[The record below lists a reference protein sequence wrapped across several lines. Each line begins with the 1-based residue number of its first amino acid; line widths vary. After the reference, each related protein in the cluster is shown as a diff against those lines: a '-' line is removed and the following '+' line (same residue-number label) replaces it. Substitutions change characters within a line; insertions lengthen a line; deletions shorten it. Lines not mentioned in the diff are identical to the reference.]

1 MARVRTWTWWLAAG
15 AGVAAV
21 WWLTK
26 GWRDDGDV
34 LRLKDGRVVRI
45 REVRPEDKP
54 LFVRALRT
62 ARDQT
67 VYHRFG
73 TVKRR
78 FSPQELRYLT
88 EVDGSNHYAIGAT
101 MRSAGALRGVAVAR
115 FVRDPRDPSQ
125 AEAAVAVADDVQGV
139 GLGRTLFMH
148 LALAARSRGIVR
160 LVCPVLATNRASLAL
175 MRRLDPEAS
184 FEPDGA
190 WVLATLDLARV
201 L

>member
-21 WWLTK
+21 WWLT
-26 GWRDDGDV
+26 GRREEGDR
-34 LRLKDGRVVRI
+34 LPLKDGRVVRM

-78 FSPQELRYLT
+78 FSAEELRYLT
-88 EVDGSNHYAIGAT
+88 ELDGSNHYAIGAT
-101 MRSAGALRGVAVAR
+101 IRSAGAVRGVAVAR

-125 AEAAVAVADDVQGV
+125 AEAAVAVADDFQGV

-148 LALAARSRGIVR
+148 LALAARSRGIAR

-175 MRRLDPEAS
+175 MRRLDPEAA

>member
-1 MARVRTWTWWLAAG
+1 MAKVRTWTWWLTAG

-21 WWLTK
+21 WWLAK
-26 GWRDDGDV
+26 GRRDDGDA
-34 LRLKDGRVVRI
+34 LRLKDGRVVRV
-45 REVRPEDKP
+45 RQVRPEDKP

-101 MRSAGALRGVAVAR
+101 LRAGGVLRGVGVAR

-125 AEAAVAVADDVQGV
+125 AEAAVAVADDFQGA
-139 GLGRTLFMH
+139 GLGRMLFLR
-148 LALAARSRGIVR
+148 LALAARRRGISR

-175 MRRLDPEAS
+175 MRRLDPACEV
-184 FEPDGA
+184 EYDGS
-190 WVLATLDLARV
+190 WVRVALDLDRM

>member
-21 WWLTK
+21 WWLT
-26 GWRDDGDV
+26 GRREEGDR
-34 LRLKDGRVVRI
+34 LRLKDGRVVRM

-78 FSPQELRYLT
+78 FSAEELRYLT
-88 EVDGSNHYAIGAT
+88 ELDGSNHYAIGAT
-101 MRSAGALRGVAVAR
+101 IRSAGAVRGVAVAR

-125 AEAAVAVADDVQGV
+125 AEAAVAVADDFQGV

-148 LALAARSRGIVR
+148 LALAARSRGIAR

-175 MRRLDPEAS
+175 MRRLDPEAV

>member
-21 WWLTK
+21 WWLT
-26 GWRDDGDV
+26 GRREEGDR
-34 LRLKDGRVVRI
+34 LRLKDGRVVRM

-78 FSPQELRYLT
+78 FSAEELRYLT
-88 EVDGSNHYAIGAT
+88 ELDGSNHYAIGAT
-101 MRSAGALRGVAVAR
+101 IRSAGAVRGVAVAR

-125 AEAAVAVADDVQGV
+125 AEAAVAVADDFQGV

-148 LALAARSRGIVR
+148 LALAARSRGIAR